1 MADAPRKSLGD
12 RLQSINKPTLFLIL
26 IILTSIPLFFNGLT
40 VPDEPDP
47 PTIELYRQLENI
59 PAGKTVLLQSD
70 WTLSTRGESLGEF
83 KAVFRILMRQHVKV
97 CMFTLAD
104 PQAPQVARDAVSEL
118 NQEQVANHQP
128 PFEEWNDWIHIG
140 YFPNAEGT
148 SVSMVSDLRKAF
160 AGKKAPKPLVGMT
173 DIFQSPVMAGVH
185 SLKDVPLYVL
195 ITASATTTVALQR
208 LSGHVPL
215 AFLVTGVMGPETQ
228 PYYDSHQVVGLAKGL
243 KGVYDLET
251 LMEKG
256 YTLADGTKLPSYHS
270 YPGEI
275 NLDRGAQYM
284 PSLHAALTLLIL
296 AVVIGNVGVFLSRR
310 KPQ

>member
-1 MADAPRKSLGD
+1 MADAPKKSFAD
-12 RLQSINKPTLFLIL
+12 RLQSINKPTLFFIL
-26 IILTSIPLFFNGLT
+26 IILTSIPLFFGGVI

-47 PTIELYRQLENI
+47 PVIELYKQLESI

-70 WTLSTRGESLGEF
+70 WTLSTRGESMGQF
-83 KAVFRILMRQHVKV
+83 KSVFRILMRQHVKV
-97 CMFTLAD
+97 CLFTLAD
-104 PQAPQVARDAVSEL
+104 PQAPQVARDAIREL
-118 NQEQVANHQP
+118 NVEQADHHEPLFN
-128 PFEEWNDWIHIG
+128 EWTDWIHIG

-148 SVSMVSDLRKAF
+148 TISMVSDVRKAF
-160 AGKKAPKPLVGMT
+160 GGKKANKPLSGMT

-185 SLKDVPLYVL
+185 TLKDIPMYLL

-215 AFLVTGVMGPETQ
+215 AFMVTGVMGPETQ
-228 PYYDSHQVVGLAKGL
+228 PYYDSHQVAGLSKGL

-251 LMEKG
+251 LMQNG
-256 YTLADGTKLPSYHS
+256 YMMADGTKLPA

-275 NLDRGAQYM
+275 NLDRGTSYM

-296 AVVIGNVGVFLSRR
+296 AVVAGNVGVFLSRR
-310 KPQ
+310 KAR